1 MMLSRGGHPMRDVFG
16 FADAPAHLSAP
27 PAPAPTF
34 TPLERNLWAV
44 GAVATAAVAAWM
56 IWHRLDPR
64 HA

>member
-1 MMLSRGGHPMRDVFG
+1 MRDVFG

-34 TPLERNLWAV
+34 TPLERNLWAG